1 MVLSIEGYIFIKF
14 PLRYEEIVTEEKT
27 AADVLTAW
35 AVAAVVASL
44 MAAYA
49 SRITESQ
56 LSAKL
61 LTASY

>member
-14 PLRYEEIVTEEKT
+14 PLRYEEIVTEDKT
-27 AADVLTAW
+27 AAGVLTAW

-44 MAAYA
+44 MAAHA
-49 SRITESQ
+49 SMITESQ